1 MYEVVPLEEE
11 LASVCLCVTAKYN
24 VDDEDKL
31 TGFGK
36 DIYFF
41 EDGTVVFWN
50 IPGTLLITFFCANRE
65 LLLIL
70 WSSI

>member
-1 MYEVVPLEEE
+1 MLPL
-11 LASVCLCVTAKYN
+11 LKNTRRKKNINKISGYD

-50 IPGTLLITFFCANRE
+50 IPGTDMTID
-65 LLLIL
+65 
-70 WSSI
+70 